1 MKAREILARNLR
13 RLRAERGLSQEK
25 LGFEAK
31 VSMTSISHIETERY
45 AATIDII
52 AKLATALKI
61 PLHELIVDKPSAP
74 PVKKRR

>member
-1 MKAREILARNLR
+1 MKAREILARNVR

-45 AATIDII
+45 AATVDVIGRI
-52 AKLATALKI
+52 AAALKV
-61 PLHELIVDKPSAP
+61 PMHELLVEKAP
-74 PVKKRR
+74 MQATKSK

>member
-1 MKAREILARNLR
+1 MKAREILARNVR

-45 AATIDII
+45 AATVDVIGRI
-52 AKLATALKI
+52 ATALKVPI
-61 PLHELIVDKPSAP
+61 HELLVENVGAQQG
-74 PVKKRR
+74 KK